1 MIRSWL
7 GRKWNQYRRLWTLS
21 AAVATIGVVMGAAFA
36 AGGRDR
42 SVVRVEEDWM
52 FILGEPNSRIASP
65 QISSQ
70 MAQSADAA
78 LFCNVHLNARD
89 IPRYGEGGL
98 QLQVWRGGDNVGNK
112 TSDSLAVLDT
122 PNEVVTWT
130 QFLSTNGEKMQFG
143 VSAASS
149 QTWGDFSG
157 QSVVVPTDSL
167 SLDNY
172 SVDYSVQNS
181 GVTFGANRVSYLA
194 ITEVRIYYS
203 DGTMVTD
210 STERIVYPSADGSE

>member
-1 MIRSWL
+1 MLI
-7 GRKWNQYRRLWTLS
+7 
-21 AAVATIGVVMGAAFA
+21 V
-36 AGGRDR
+36 
-42 SVVRVEEDWM
+42 
-52 FILGEPNSRIASP
+52 GEPNTHTASP

-70 MAQSADAA
+70 MAQSPDAA

-98 QLQVWRGGDNVGNK
+98 QLQVWRGADNVGNK
-112 TSDSLAVLDT
+112 TSESLAVMET

-130 QFLSTNGEKMQFG
+130 QYLTVAGEKMQFG
-143 VSAASS
+143 ISAASS

-157 QSVVVPTDSL
+157 QSVLVPTDTF

-194 ITEVRIYYS
+194 IVAVRIYYS
-203 DGTMVTD
+203 DGSVQTD
-210 STERIVYPSADGSE
+210 STERIVYPALDGSE